1 MRGEL
6 KMFVRTS
13 TLVAGLVFA
22 FLVGC
27 DRQDTKPTAN
37 TGGVAVIDLDVVAK
51 ELGRDVQMSNAAKQ
65 QADLLNEQLQQYQVT
80 LHGQYDQKK
89 IEFGAEPPESQ
100 EELEKQRAELQLIDR
115 QLGTQLNQAR
125 AKAQQNLNAGKLR
138 LIHQFREEVKPVA
151 QSVASELGLSM
162 VVTKND
168 SVVFAFSSAV
178 DITDRVAARMRG
190 GIASQPSAETAH
202 RTSAG
207 MEQR

>member
-1 MRGEL
+1 
-6 KMFVRTS
+6 MFGRAN
-13 TLVAGLVFA
+13 TLFVSLVVA

-27 DRQDTKPTAN
+27 DRQDVKPAAS
-37 TGGVAVIDLDVVAK
+37 TGGVAVIDLDAVAAK
-51 ELGRDVQMSNAAKQ
+51 LGRDLQMSNAAKQ

-80 LHGQYDQKK
+80 LRGQYDQKK
-89 IEFGAEPPESQ
+89 NEFGAARLETQ
-100 EELEKQRAELQLIDR
+100 EKLQKQQAELQLIDR

-125 AKAQQNLNAGKLR
+125 AKAQQNLNASKLR
-138 LIHQFREEVKPVA
+138 LIQQFREEVKPVA
-151 QSVASELGLSM
+151 QSVATELGLST

-168 SVVFAFSSAV
+168 SVVFAYASAV
-178 DITDRVAARMRG
+178 DITDRVAERMRG